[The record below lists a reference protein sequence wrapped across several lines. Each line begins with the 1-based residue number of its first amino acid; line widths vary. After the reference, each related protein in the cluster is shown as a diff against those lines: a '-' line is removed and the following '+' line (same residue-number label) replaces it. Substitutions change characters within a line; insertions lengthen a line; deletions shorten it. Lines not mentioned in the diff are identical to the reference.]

1 MEITS
6 EHLDALQEMINIGM
20 GKAAGV
26 LNEMVNAH
34 VLLQVPELQ
43 VFHPGQLACE
53 MQLGGEDSVS
63 AVRLKFDEPFS
74 GSAVLLFSQESAAK
88 LVELLVGDGTDSF
101 DLDTLRIGTLQEIG
115 NIVLNTVLGT
125 LGDLLGEH
133 LHFLPPEYLE
143 ENITTIFSEYDSQK
157 HKILYIKTFFYVEQH
172 NLEGEIIFI
181 FQVNT
186 FNKLLK
192 GLDEMISSV

>member
-6 EHLDALQEMINIGM
+6 EHLDALQEMTNIGM

-34 VLLQVPELQ
+34 VHLQVPEIQ
-43 VFHPGQLACE
+43 VFQPGELACE
-53 MQLGGEDSVS
+53 MQLGVEASVS
-63 AVRLKFDEPFS
+63 AVRLKFNEPS

-88 LVELLVGDGTDSF
+88 LVALLVGDGADSF
-101 DLDTLRIGTLQEIG
+101 DLDTLRVGTLQEIG
-115 NIVLNTVLGT
+115 NIVLSTVLGT

-133 LHFLPPEYLE
+133 FPFLPPEYLE
-143 ENITTIFSEYDSQK
+143 ENITTIVSEYDSQE
-157 HKILYIKTFFYVEQH
+157 HNILYIKTFFHVEQH

-181 FQVNT
+181 FQVNS
-186 FNKLLK
+186 FDRLLK
-192 GLDEMISSV
+192 GLDEMISSL